1 MEIREFK
8 IHVYGKRQTAN
19 VRFRLR
25 ISRNEKEADK
35 TVQNN
40 SYGENWLET
49 TYFWVEVINTKR
61 KLRGKVGHVL
71 QINVCHLAQ
80 T

>member
-1 MEIREFK
+1 MKKKQI
-8 IHVYGKRQTAN
+8 
-19 VRFRLR
+19 
-25 ISRNEKEADK
+25 K

-40 SYGENWLET
+40 SYEENWLET

-71 QINVCHLAQ
+71 RFVDLSFSSSMVS
-80 T
+80 TLWKRL